1 MRFHAVVLPLIAAAA
16 RDSQAVS
23 PVAKVVELLQAMEGK
38 LKAEGEAEAD
48 LYEKF
53 VQYSLK
59 EQSDTRATIKESTQ
73 TVNDCEAYIS
83 DQKAFREKLSA
94 ETADVIAEIA
104 SLEKELTDA
113 TDVRKAERSK
123 FEKEDKERAIAL
135 RQLGLAIDTLEKQ
148 PKTFLQQ
155 NMLDKLKESALVTER
170 STEVSL
176 LLARA
181 GSKDQILEML
191 RNLEDST
198 SKDRDDGMTSEQE
211 AQQAFEKLE
220 QSLKT
225 QLESANELKADKERE
240 ISASEEQSAQ
250 KQQEMD
256 TSNKVLSE
264 AKKYKSDLL
273 VEFKSKTAEHKE
285 AMALRS
291 DELTAIQEA
300 VAILTS
306 ARAMAV
312 FNSDLQVAVPVVSK
326 VSLPDPAGP
335 AVSLV
340 QVEASFGVAGP
351 FSKVKTMVQD
361 MIGKLE
367 KEAAEAADH
376 HNFCTE
382 EMAKTKKSLEKKGS
396 EVTKLSGRLEARQAS
411 IAEMTSRKAEITE
424 ELSNLKTALSE
435 ATLLRQEEKANSAKM
450 TSEYGDAVKIIESAM
465 NVLNEVFAEKAT
477 AGNTII
483 GILEVAQ
490 SDFSKLLAE
499 ATAQEAAAAADYK
512 KMSSEAKVR
521 EAALGTEMKGVTR
534 MTLETQSDEQ
544 HLTRE
549 LDSVSKEV
557 EAVQSYLEQLKPQCT
572 TKTPSHEERAAR
584 REKEIDGLQ
593 NALGALS
600 GEAIA

>member
-1 MRFHAVVLPLIAAAA
+1 MRFPAVVLPLLAVAT
-16 RDSQAVS
+16 RTAVS
-23 PVAKVVELLQAMEGK
+23 PVAKVVELLQAMETK
-38 LKAEGEAEAD
+38 LKAEGETEAA

-53 VQYSLK
+53 LNWSMK
-59 EQSDTRATIKESTQ
+59 EMSDTKATIKESKQ
-73 TVNDCEAYIS
+73 TVSDCEAYIS

-94 ETADVIAEIA
+94 EMSDVISEIA

-113 TDVRKAERSK
+113 TDVRKSERAK

-148 PKTFLQQ
+148 PKSFLQQ

-170 STEVSL
+170 NTEVSL

-181 GSKDQILEML
+181 GSKDEILELL
-191 RNLEDST
+191 RNLEETT
-198 SKDRDDGMTSEQE
+198 SKDRDDGLSEEQE
-211 AQQAFEKLE
+211 AQRAFESLE
-220 QSLKT
+220 QGLKS
-225 QLESANELKADKERE
+225 QLESSNELKADKQRE
-240 ISASEEQSAQ
+240 ISASEENSAQ
-250 KQQEMD
+250 KQSEMD
-256 TSNKVLSE
+256 TANKVLGES
-264 AKKYKSDLL
+264 KNYLSDLKA
-273 VEFKSKTAEHKE
+273 EFKSKTAEHKA

-300 VAILTS
+300 LTIMTS
-306 ARAMAV
+306 ERAMAV
-312 FNSDLQVAVPVVSK
+312 FNTGLLQMPVVTH
-326 VSLPDPAGP
+326 VSLPDPTEP
-335 AVSLV
+335 SVSLV
-340 QVEASFGVAGP
+340 QVQASAGFGGP
-351 FSKVKTMVQD
+351 FDKVKNMVQD

-382 EMAKTKKSLEKKGS
+382 EMGKTKKSLEKKGA

-411 IAEMTSRKAEITE
+411 ISEMTTRKEEITE
-424 ELSNLKTALSE
+424 EMANMKGALSE
-435 ATLLRQEEKANSAKM
+435 ATSLRQEEKMNSDKAIA
-450 TSEYGDAVKIIESAM
+450 EYGDAVKIIESAM
-465 NVLNEVFAEKAT
+465 NVLKEVFAEKAT
-477 AGNTII
+477 AGNTIV

-490 SDFSKLLAE
+490 SDFAKLLTE

-512 KMSSEAKVR
+512 KMSLEAKVR
-521 EAALGTEMKGVTR
+521 EAALSTELKGVTR

-549 LDSVSKEV
+549 LESVQKEV
-557 EAVQSYLEQLKPQCT
+557 EAVQSYWEQLKPQCEV
-572 TKTPSHEERAAR
+572 KTPSHEERAAR

-600 GEAIA
+600 GDAIA

>member
-1 MRFHAVVLPLIAAAA
+1 MRFPAVVLPLLAVAT
-16 RDSQAVS
+16 RTAVS
-23 PVAKVVELLQAMEGK
+23 PVAKVVELLQAMETK
-38 LKAEGEAEAD
+38 LKAEGETEAA

-53 VQYSLK
+53 LNWSMK
-59 EQSDTRATIKESTQ
+59 EMSDTKATIKESKQ
-73 TVNDCEAYIS
+73 TVSDCEAYIS

-94 ETADVIAEIA
+94 EMSDVIAEIA

-113 TDVRKAERSK
+113 TDVRKSERAK

-148 PKTFLQQ
+148 PKSFLQQ

-170 STEVSL
+170 NTEVSL

-181 GSKDQILEML
+181 GSKDEILELL
-191 RNLEDST
+191 RNLEETT
-198 SKDRDDGMTSEQE
+198 SKDRDDGLSAEQE
-211 AQQAFEKLE
+211 AQRAFESLE
-220 QSLKT
+220 QSLKS
-225 QLESANELKADKERE
+225 QLESSNELKADKQRE
-240 ISASEEQSAQ
+240 ISASEENSAQ
-250 KQQEMD
+250 KQSEMD
-256 TSNKVLSE
+256 TANKVLGES
-264 AKKYKSDLL
+264 KNYLSDLKA
-273 VEFKSKTAEHKE
+273 EFKSKTAEHKA

-300 VAILTS
+300 LTIMTS
-306 ARAMAV
+306 ERAMAV
-312 FNSDLQVAVPVVSK
+312 FNTGLLQMPVVTH
-326 VSLPDPAGP
+326 VSLPDPTEP
-335 AVSLV
+335 SVSLV
-340 QVEASFGVAGP
+340 QVQASAGFGGP
-351 FSKVKTMVQD
+351 FDKVKNMVQD

-382 EMAKTKKSLEKKGS
+382 EMGKTKKSLEKKGA

-411 IAEMTSRKAEITE
+411 ISEMTTRKEEITE
-424 ELSNLKTALSE
+424 EMANLKGALSE
-435 ATLLRQEEKANSAKM
+435 ATSLRQEEKMNADKAIA
-450 TSEYGDAVKIIESAM
+450 EYGDAVKIIESAM
-465 NVLNEVFAEKAT
+465 NVLKEVFAEKAT
-477 AGNTII
+477 AGNTIV

-490 SDFSKLLAE
+490 SDFAKLLTE

-521 EAALGTEMKGVTR
+521 EAALSTELKGVTR

-549 LDSVSKEV
+549 LDSVQKEV
-557 EAVQSYLEQLKPQCT
+557 EAVEAYWEQLKPQCEV
-572 TKTPSHEERAAR
+572 KTPSHEERATR
-584 REKEIDGLQ
+584 RKNEIDGLQ

>member
-1 MRFHAVVLPLIAAAA
+1 
-16 RDSQAVS
+16 
-23 PVAKVVELLQAMEGK
+23 MEGK
-38 LKAEGEAEAD
+38 LKAEGESEAA

-53 VQYSLK
+53 VQFSLK
-59 EQSDTRATIKESTQ
+59 EQSDTRATIKESKQ
-73 TVNDCEAYIS
+73 TISDCDAYIS
-83 DQKAFREKLSA
+83 DQEAFREKLSA
-94 ETADVIAEIA
+94 EVSDVIAEIA

-113 TDVRKAERSK
+113 TDVRKAEREK

-148 PKTFLQQ
+148 PKSFLQQ

-170 STEVSL
+170 NTEVSL

-181 GSKDQILEML
+181 GSKDEILELL
-191 RNLEDST
+191 RNLEDTT
-198 SKDRDDGMTSEQE
+198 SKDRDDGLSAEQD
-211 AQQAFEKLE
+211 AQKAFELLE
-220 QSLKT
+220 QGLKS
-225 QLESANELKADKERE
+225 QLESSNELKADKQRE
-240 ISASEEQSAQ
+240 ISASEEASAQ
-250 KQQEMD
+250 KKSEMD
-256 TSNKVLSE
+256 QSEKVLAGST
-264 AKKYKSDLL
+264 KYKADLM

-312 FNSDLQVAVPVVSK
+312 FNSDLQVQPPVVELK
-326 VSLPDPAGP
+326 AALPAPTRS
-335 AVSLV
+335 VSLV
-340 QVEASFGVAGP
+340 QVQASFGSAGP
-351 FSKVKTMVQD
+351 FDKVKTMVQD

-376 HNFCTE
+376 HGFCTE
-382 EMAKTKKSLEKKGS
+382 EMGKTKKSLEKKGA

-411 IAEMTSRKAEITE
+411 IAEMTTRKEEITE
-424 ELSNLKTALSE
+424 EMSNLKTALSE
-435 ATLLRQEEKANSAKM
+435 ATLLRQEEKANSDKM
-450 TSEYGDAVKIIESAM
+450 ISEYGDAVKIIESAM

-477 AGNTII
+477 QGNTII

-499 ATAQEAAAAADYK
+499 AQAQESAAEADYK

-549 LDSVSKEV
+549 LDSVQKEV
-557 EAVQSYLEQLKPQCT
+557 EAIQSYWEQLKPQCT
-572 TKTPSHEERAAR
+572 VKTPSHEERAAR
-584 REKEIDGLQ
+584 RDKEITGLQ

-600 GEAIA
+600 GETIA

>member
-1 MRFHAVVLPLIAAAA
+1 MRFHALVLPLIASAT
-16 RDSQAVS
+16 REAVS

-38 LKAEGEAEAD
+38 LKAEGESEAT

-53 VQYSLK
+53 VAFSLQ
-59 EQSDTRATIKESTQ
+59 EQSDTRATIKESKQ
-73 TVNDCEAYIS
+73 TVSDCEAYIS

-94 ETADVIAEIA
+94 ETSDVIAEIA

-113 TDVRKAERSK
+113 TDVRKAERAK
-123 FEKEDKERAIAL
+123 FEEEDKARAIAL
-135 RQLGLAIDTLEKQ
+135 RQLSLAIDTLEKQ
-148 PKTFLQQ
+148 PKSFLQQ

-170 STEVSL
+170 NTEVSL

-181 GSKDQILEML
+181 GSKDEILELL

-198 SKDRDDGMTSEQE
+198 SKDRDDGLAAEQD
-211 AQQAFEKLE
+211 AQHAFEKLE
-220 QSLKT
+220 QGLKT
-225 QLESANELKADKERE
+225 QLESANELKADKQRE
-240 ISASEEQSAQ
+240 ISASEEASAQ
-250 KQQEMD
+250 KQAEMD
-256 TSNKVLSE
+256 TANKVLVES
-264 AKKYKSDLL
+264 KKYNSDLK

-285 AMALRS
+285 SMALRS

-312 FNSDLQVAVPVVSK
+312 FNSDLQLKLPVVTSA
-326 VSLPDPAGP
+326 SLPDPP
-335 AVSLV
+335 PRAVSLV
-340 QVEASFGVAGP
+340 QVDERLGFGGP
-351 FSKVKTMVQD
+351 FDKVKTMVQD
-361 MIGKLE
+361 MITKLE

-376 HNFCTE
+376 HGFCTD
-382 EMAKTKKSLEKKGS
+382 EMSKTKKSLEKKGA

-411 IAEMTSRKAEITE
+411 IAEMTTRKQEITD

-435 ATLLRQEEKANSAKM
+435 ATLLRQEEKANSVKM
-450 TSEYGDAVKIIESAM
+450 IAEYGDAVKIIDSAM

-477 AGNTII
+477 EGNTII

-499 ATAQEAAAAADYK
+499 AQAQEAAAEADYK

-521 EAALGTEMKGVTR
+521 EAALGTEMEGVTR

-549 LDSVSKEV
+549 LDSVQKEV
-557 EAVQSYLEQLKPQCT
+557 EAVESYWEQLKPQCEV
-572 TKTPSHEERAAR
+572 KTPSHEERAAR
-584 REKEIDGLQ
+584 RANEIEGLQ

-600 GEAIA
+600 GDAIA

>member
-1 MRFHAVVLPLIAAAA
+1 M
-16 RDSQAVS
+16 
-23 PVAKVVELLQAMEGK
+23 
-38 LKAEGEAEAD
+38 
-48 LYEKF
+48 
-53 VQYSLK
+53 K
-59 EQSDTRATIKESTQ
+59 EMSDTKATIKESKQ
-73 TVNDCEAYIS
+73 TVSDCEAYIS

-94 ETADVIAEIA
+94 EMSDVISEIA

-113 TDVRKAERSK
+113 TDVRKSERAK

-135 RQLGLAIDTLEKQ
+135 RQLSLAMDTLEKQ
-148 PKTFLQQ
+148 PKSFLQQ

-170 STEVSL
+170 NTEVSL

-181 GSKDQILEML
+181 GSKDEILELL

-198 SKDRDDGMTSEQE
+198 SKDRDDGMESEQK

-220 QSLKT
+220 QGLKS
-225 QLESANELKADKERE
+225 QLDSSNELKADKERE
-240 ISASEEQSAQ
+240 ISASEEASAQ
-250 KQQEMD
+250 KKSEMN
-256 TSNKVLSE
+256 TAVKVLGES
-264 AKKYKSDLL
+264 KNYLSDPKA
-273 VEFKSKTAEHKE
+273 EFSSKTAEHKE
-285 AMALRS
+285 SMALRS

-312 FNSDLQVAVPVVSK
+312 FNSDLQVLPVVSK
-326 VSLPDPAGP
+326 ASLPDPIQP
-335 AVSLV
+335 VSLV
-340 QVEASFGVAGP
+340 QVQAYTGFGGP
-351 FSKVKTMVQD
+351 FDKVKTMVQD

-376 HNFCTE
+376 HSFCTD
-382 EMAKTKKSLEKKGS
+382 EMGKTKKSLEKKGA

-411 IAEMTSRKAEITE
+411 IAEMTQRKQEITE
-424 ELSNLKTALSE
+424 EMANLKTALSD
-435 ATLLRQEEKANSAKM
+435 ATLLRQEEKANSVKM
-450 TSEYGDAVKIIESAM
+450 ISEYGDAVKIIESAM

-499 ATAQEAAAAADYK
+499 AQAQESAAEADYK

-521 EAALGTEMKGVTR
+521 EAALGTEMEGVTR

-549 LDSVSKEV
+549 LESVQKEV
-557 EAVQSYLEQLKPQCT
+557 EAVETYWEELKPQCEV
-572 TKTPSHEERAAR
+572 KVPSHEELKPQC
-584 REKEIDGLQ
+584 EVKVP
-593 NALGALS
+593 S
-600 GEAIA
+600 

>member
-1 MRFHAVVLPLIAAAA
+1 MRFPAVVLPLLAAAT
-16 RDSQAVS
+16 REAVS

-38 LKAEGEAEAD
+38 LKAEGESEAA

-53 VQYSLK
+53 VQFSLK

-73 TVNDCEAYIS
+73 TVSDCEAYIS
-83 DQKAFREKLSA
+83 DQKAFQEKLSA

-113 TDVRKAERSK
+113 TDVRKAERAK

-135 RQLGLAIDTLEKQ
+135 RQLGLAIETLEKQ
-148 PKTFLQQ
+148 PKSFLQQ

-181 GSKDQILEML
+181 GSKDEILELL

-198 SKDRDDGMTSEQE
+198 SKDRDDGLSAEQE
-211 AQQAFEKLE
+211 AQNAFEKLE
-220 QSLKT
+220 QGLKT

-240 ISASEEQSAQ
+240 ISASEESSAQ
-250 KQQEMD
+250 KKAEMD
-256 TSNKVLSE
+256 TSKKVLGES
-264 AKKYKSDLL
+264 KKYKADLMA
-273 VEFKSKTAEHKE
+273 EFSSKTAEHKE
-285 AMALRS
+285 SMALRS
-291 DELTAIQEA
+291 DEVTAIQEA

-312 FNSDLQVAVPVVSK
+312 FNSDLQLKLPLVSK
-326 VSLPDPAGP
+326 ASLPDPIQP
-335 AVSLV
+335 VSLV
-340 QVEASFGVAGP
+340 QVQAYTGFGGP
-351 FSKVKTMVQD
+351 FDKVKNMVQD
-361 MIGKLE
+361 MISKLE

-376 HNFCTE
+376 HSFCTD
-382 EMAKTKKSLEKKGS
+382 EMGKTKKSLEKKGA

-411 IAEMTSRKAEITE
+411 IAEMTQRKQEITE
-424 ELSNLKTALSE
+424 ELSNLKSALSQ
-435 ATLLRQEEKANSAKM
+435 ATLLRQDEKANSGKM
-450 TSEYGDAVKIIESAM
+450 ISEYGDAVKIIDSAM
-465 NVLNEVFAEKAT
+465 NVLKEVFAEKAT
-477 AGNTII
+477 QGNTII

-499 ATAQEAAAAADYK
+499 AQAQEAAAEADYK

-521 EAALGTEMKGVTR
+521 EAALGTEMEGVTR

-549 LDSVSKEV
+549 LESVQKEV
-557 EAVQSYLEQLKPQCT
+557 EAVETYWEELKPQCEV
-572 TKTPSHEERAAR
+572 KVPSHEERAAR
-584 REKEIDGLQ
+584 REKEIAGL
-593 NALGALS
+593 NDALGALS

>member
-1 MRFHAVVLPLIAAAA
+1 MRFPAVVLPLLAVAT
-16 RDSQAVS
+16 RTAVS
-23 PVAKVVELLQAMEGK
+23 PVAKVVELLQAMETK
-38 LKAEGEAEAD
+38 LKAEGETEAA

-53 VQYSLK
+53 LNWSMK
-59 EQSDTRATIKESTQ
+59 EMSDTKATIKESKQ
-73 TVNDCEAYIS
+73 TVSDCEAYIS

-94 ETADVIAEIA
+94 EMSDVISEIA

-113 TDVRKAERSK
+113 TDVRKSERAK

-148 PKTFLQQ
+148 PKSFLQQ

-170 STEVSL
+170 NTEVSL

-181 GSKDQILEML
+181 GSKDEILELL
-191 RNLEDST
+191 RNLEETT
-198 SKDRDDGMTSEQE
+198 SKDRDDGLSEEQE
-211 AQQAFEKLE
+211 AQRAFESLE
-220 QSLKT
+220 QGLKS
-225 QLESANELKADKERE
+225 QLESSNELKADKQRE
-240 ISASEEQSAQ
+240 ISASEENSAQ
-250 KQQEMD
+250 KQSEMD
-256 TSNKVLSE
+256 TANKVLGES
-264 AKKYKSDLL
+264 KNYLSDLKA
-273 VEFKSKTAEHKE
+273 EFKSKTAEHKA

-300 VAILTS
+300 LTIMTS
-306 ARAMAV
+306 ERAMAV
-312 FNSDLQVAVPVVSK
+312 FNTGLLQMPVVTH
-326 VSLPDPAGP
+326 VSLPDPTEP
-335 AVSLV
+335 SVSLV
-340 QVEASFGVAGP
+340 QVQASAGFGGP
-351 FSKVKTMVQD
+351 FDKVKNMVQD

-382 EMAKTKKSLEKKGS
+382 EMGKTKKSLEKKGA

-411 IAEMTSRKAEITE
+411 ISEMTTRKEEITE
-424 ELSNLKTALSE
+424 EMANLKGALSE
-435 ATLLRQEEKANSAKM
+435 ATSLRQEEKMNSDKAIA
-450 TSEYGDAVKIIESAM
+450 EYGDAVKIIESAM
-465 NVLNEVFAEKAT
+465 NVLKEVFAEKAT
-477 AGNTII
+477 AGNTIV

-490 SDFSKLLAE
+490 SDFSKLLTE

-521 EAALGTEMKGVTR
+521 EAALSTELKGVTR

-549 LDSVSKEV
+549 LDSVQKEV
-557 EAVQSYLEQLKPQCT
+557 EAVEAYWEQLKPQCEV
-572 TKTPSHEERAAR
+572 KTPSHEERATR
-584 REKEIDGLQ
+584 RKNEIDGLQ

>member
-1 MRFHAVVLPLIAAAA
+1 MRFHAVVLPLIAVAT
-16 RDSQAVS
+16 REAVS

-38 LKAEGEAEAD
+38 LKAEGESEAD

-53 VQYSLK
+53 VQWSLK

-73 TVNDCEAYIS
+73 TVSDCEAYIS
-83 DQKAFREKLSA
+83 DQKAFREKLTA

-113 TDVRKAERSK
+113 TDVRKAEREK
-123 FEKEDKERAIAL
+123 FEQEDKERAIAL

-148 PKTFLQQ
+148 PKSFLQQ

-170 STEVSL
+170 NTEVSL

-181 GSKDQILEML
+181 GSKDEILELL

-198 SKDRDDGMTSEQE
+198 SKDRDDGLAAEQD
-211 AQQAFEKLE
+211 AQRAFELLE
-220 QSLKT
+220 QGLKT
-225 QLESANELKADKERE
+225 QLESANELKADKQRE
-240 ISASEEQSAQ
+240 TSASEEASAQ

-256 TSNKVLSE
+256 TANKVLTE
-264 AKKYKSDLL
+264 TKKYKSDLM

-285 AMALRS
+285 SMALRS

-312 FNSDLQVAVPVVSK
+312 FNSDLQVKMPAVAK
-326 VSLPDPAGP
+326 ATLRLPDAVGP
-335 AVSLV
+335 VSLV
-340 QVEASFGVAGP
+340 QVQASVGSGGP
-351 FSKVKTMVQD
+351 FDKVKTMVQD

-376 HNFCTE
+376 HSFCTE
-382 EMAKTKKSLEKKGS
+382 ERGKTKKSLEKKGA
-396 EVTKLSGRLEARQAS
+396 EVTKLGGRLEARQAS
-411 IAEMTSRKAEITE
+411 ISEMTTRKAEITE
-424 ELSNLKTALSE
+424 ELSNLKTALSD
-435 ATLLRQEEKANSAKM
+435 ATLLRQEEKANSVKM
-450 TSEYGDAVKIIESAM
+450 ISEYGDAVKIIESAM

-499 ATAQEAAAAADYK
+499 AQAQESAAEADYK

-521 EAALGTEMKGVTR
+521 EAALSTEMEGVTR

-549 LDSVSKEV
+549 LDSVQKEV

-572 TKTPSHEERAAR
+572 VKTPSHEERAAR
-584 REKEIDGLQ
+584 RGKEIEGLQ